1 MNVLAGSLLGPFL
14 AVLAGY
20 YAMQYLEVS
29 KSSVIG
35 SSKSF
40 LILLISYLWFG
51 NLPMISQIIGG
62 IVVILGA
69 ILIIVG
75 KQKQ

>member
-1 MNVLAGSLLGPFL
+1 
-14 AVLAGY
+14 LAGY